1 MRTLIITFCLITLSG
16 CITTE
21 SCTKTN
27 ILGVQIEIGCDEI
40 VMQPITRSEELERAQ
55 SKNGSDFP
63 DK

>member
-1 MRTLIITFCLITLSG
+1 MKKLTLTICLITLSG

-40 VMQPITRSEELERAQ
+40 VMQPITRSEELERTRTQ
-55 SKNGSDFP
+55 NLQPEFEK
-63 DK
+63 